1 MSTQRIVFITPFP
14 NDNWTRVEIF
24 LRAHGRLPNEKGDI
38 IDKKTLDLFCKN
50 YEAGLLKTATVNLDA
65 VYKAIKNGKV
75 ILSKDL

>member
-24 LRAHGRLPNEKGDI
+24 YVLMDDYQMKKVILLT
-38 IDKKTLDLFCKN
+38 KTLDLFCKN